1 MSASFSECREADAT
15 VLTLAGNLDAEGVA
29 AVWPRLI
36 DAARGARG
44 SRLVLDLAGLRVC
57 DTSGATLIAAA
68 DEAHGAPAELR
79 GGTPGAQQLIDTVR
93 RLEITPSP
101 APKVDMA
108 ARSMPIPGIA
118 GIGFVGEIAIATSR
132 LPARRRM
139 LRLGELLLLME
150 QAGWRA
156 LPLCALVGV
165 LLGLI
170 MAFQSSMPLRR
181 YGGEIYVVNLV
192 CAGVLRELGPLVA
205 AIILAGRTGSAY
217 AAELGTMTVNSEIA
231 AMATIGAD
239 PVTMLVLPRLVAVL
253 LVMPAM
259 ILTLEL
265 AALAGMTIVVL
276 GLGYPLAAIAHQIAS
291 GHYTGDLLGGAFK
304 GCVFGVAAAAIGCSA
319 GLATGDGPRAVG
331 LSATRAVVGGLVGCM
346 LLDAVFSALYFR
358 LDL

>member
-1 MSASFSECREADAT
+1 MSASFSARREADAV

-44 SRLVLDLAGLRVC
+44 RRLVLDLDGLRVC

-68 DEAHGAPAELR
+68 DAAHGTPAELR
-79 GGTPGAQQLIDTVR
+79 GGAAAAQQLIDTVR
-93 RLEITPSP
+93 RLETAP
-101 APKVDMA
+101 AAAPRGDVA
-108 ARSMPIPGIA
+108 ARPMPIPGVA
-118 GIGFVGEIAIATSR
+118 GLGFVGEIAIATTR

-139 LRLGELLLLME
+139 MRLGELLLLME

-170 MAFQSSMPLRR
+170 MSFQSSLALRH

-205 AIILAGRTGSAY
+205 AIILAGRTGSAF
-217 AAELGTMTVNSEIA
+217 AAELGTMSVNSEIA
-231 AMATIGAD
+231 AMTTMGAD
-239 PVTMLVLPRLVAVL
+239 PVTMLVLPRLLAAL

-259 ILTLEL
+259 ILTLEF
-265 AALAGMTIVVL
+265 AALVGMTAVVL
-276 GLGYPLAAIAHQIAS
+276 GLGYPLAAIAHQVAS
-291 GHYTGDLLGGAFK
+291 GHYTGDLLGGVFK
-304 GCVFGVAAAAIGCSA
+304 GCVFGLAAAAIGCGV
-319 GLATGDGPRAVG
+319 GLGTGDGPRAVG

-346 LLDAVFSALYFR
+346 VLDAVFSALYFR